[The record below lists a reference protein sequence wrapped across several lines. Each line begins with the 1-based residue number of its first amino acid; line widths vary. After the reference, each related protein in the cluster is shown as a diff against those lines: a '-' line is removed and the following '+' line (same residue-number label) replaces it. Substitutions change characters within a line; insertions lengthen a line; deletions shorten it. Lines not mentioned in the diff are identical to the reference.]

1 MSKQSE
7 YVILHQEKYNKISR
21 INDLMDEMDMLAS
34 EHVLSPEYDPNI
46 GEWSPEK
53 ETGFIDACRIEEEIH
68 TLEFKVK
75 KINRKLGSVKRRDRR
90 NSQAH
95 GGSAAKK

>member
-1 MSKQSE
+1 MSKYSE
-7 YVILHQEKYNKISR
+7 YAILYQEKYDKISR

-53 ETGFIDACRIEEEIH
+53 ETGFIDAFRIEEEIR
-68 TLEFKVK
+68 TLKIEVK
-75 KINRKLGSVKRRDRR
+75 RINRKLGSARSRDRR
-90 NSQAH
+90 HS
-95 GGSAAKK
+95 